1 MAWLTYGNDKDPG
14 AIAAAA
20 GMAVRGNGV
29 DSSIMNYVDPW
40 DRAIAGVNQDVEEY
54 LKRKQQREI
63 ADWHNQREIEQNN
76 IQDKYRQ
83 AQEKHLNALGGTSGN
98 GSTAGK
104 YAVTLP
110 DGSTVMVTGNAALR
124 QYERQQQSKKNDPA
138 KVLTGHSAGEW
149 ADLYN
154 RSTSGHASEFRDD
167 PNNPNAYLGTFGSN
181 EKGEPKFSSIPKKMF
196 AELQRNSLGGQAPA
210 SSGNGAAAPLQSDV
224 NQAAAAM
231 DSEQTASGTTSGGQ
245 GGYIPGRKYGGK
257 RYLGGDPEDANSWQ

>member
-20 GMAVRGNGV
+20 GMHVSGHGIPG
-29 DSSIMNYVDPW
+29 IMNYVDPW
-40 DRAIAGVNQDVEEY
+40 DRAIAGVNKDVEEY
-54 LKRKQQREI
+54 LKRKQDKEI
-63 ADWHNQREIEQNN
+63 ADMLNQQKMAALEQD
-76 IQDKYRQ
+76 QYQFEQGQGLRD
-83 AQEKHLNALGGTSGN
+83 AQIRYYDRRDGEGN
-98 GSTAGK
+98 GAMTAYQRARESRLSARDARLAAGK
-104 YAVTLP
+104 T
-110 DGSTVMVTGNAALR
+110 S
-124 QYERQQQSKKNDPA
+124 DPA

-154 RSTSGHASEFRDD
+154 RSTSGDASEFRDD

-224 NQAAAAM
+224 DQAAAAIAAGDPAAAIADAKAAISKGANPDAVKKRLQSM
-231 DSEQTASGTTSGGQ
+231 GIDTSG
-245 GGYIPGRKYGGK
+245 
-257 RYLGGDPEDANSWQ
+257 L